1 MNTEERVWADLIRA
15 AAPREKAPAG
25 LERRIMKRVHE
36 HEERRRR
43 RRAIRAM
50 AWMCAKMA
58 AVMIVLSAAA
68 IRCIDLSVPADRL
81 LLLVFAG
88 IVFAFG
94 MMTCCNDGRQQ
105 LFRELL

>member
-1 MNTEERVWADLIRA
+1 MNTEERAWADLIRA

-25 LERRIMKRVHE
+25 LERRIMKRVRE

-43 RRAIRAM
+43 HRAIRAM
-50 AWMCAKMA
+50 AWICAKMA
-58 AVMIVLSAAA
+58 AVMIVLLSAA
-68 IRCIDLSVPADRL
+68 IRCIDLSVQADRL

-94 MMTCCNDGRQQ
+94 MTCCDDERQQ
-105 LFRELL
+105 LFREL